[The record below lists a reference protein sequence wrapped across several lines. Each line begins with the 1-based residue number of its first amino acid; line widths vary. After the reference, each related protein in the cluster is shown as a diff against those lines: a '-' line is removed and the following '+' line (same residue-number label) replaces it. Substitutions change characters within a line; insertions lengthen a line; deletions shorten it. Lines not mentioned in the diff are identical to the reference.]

1 MNIQMVNPQ
10 FNQISRPLGNGLANL
25 STVLL
30 FSNRL
35 FLRCFLVSVVLFA
48 GLMQAAPS
56 YAHKPSD
63 SYLSFDL
70 KQNSTEFSLRWDI
83 ALRDLDFALDLD
95 TDQSGDLTWGE
106 VQTAEARA
114 TEFALNALKVK
125 ANSEEGAEC
134 VISPQKPAQL
144 DQHSDGTY
152 LVLWL
157 AGQCEGTPR
166 KGLMTEYSLFFDLDP
181 THRGLAQWTVEGKP
195 SGSVLLRP
203 EAKSAL
209 LSFEEQS
216 LFDTTVDYIKE
227 GVWHIWIGID
237 HILFLLALLLPA
249 VLVNNRGHWRGVE
262 TLPVAVKDIVK
273 VVTAFTV
280 AHSIT
285 LSLAALEIVQL
296 PSKWVESTI
305 ALSVVL
311 VALNN
316 LRGVVHARRW
326 MIAFAFGLLH
336 GFGFASVL
344 ADLGLPTQL
353 LTVALLSF
361 NVGVELGQLAI
372 VLVVMPVAYSLRN
385 TRFYRIGILQGGSL
399 LVAGIAAIWTYER
412 ITGSV
417 VLGL

>member
-1 MNIQMVNPQ
+1 MSTWKQ
-10 FNQISRPLGNGLANL
+10 FWRASLLSLTLLTGLLQPTL
-25 STVLL
+25 SH
-30 FSNRL
+30 
-35 FLRCFLVSVVLFA
+35 
-48 GLMQAAPS
+48 
-56 YAHKPSD
+56 AHKPSD
-63 SYLSFDL
+63 SYLTFDL
-70 KQNSTEFSLRWDI
+70 HQNSNEFELRWDI

-95 TDQSGDLTWGE
+95 SDQSGDLTWGE
-106 VQTAEARA
+106 VQAAEARA
-114 TEFALNALKVK
+114 TEFALNALNVRSNN
-125 ANSEEGAEC
+125 AEGAEC
-134 VISPQKPAQL
+134 TLAPRQAAQL

-157 AGQCEGTPR
+157 KGQCESSPR
-166 KGLMTEYSLFFDLDP
+166 MGLWTQYNLFFDLDP
-181 THRGLAQWTVEGKP
+181 THRGLAQWTVEAKP
-195 SGSVLLRP
+195 GGSVLLRP
-203 EAKSAL
+203 EAKSAS

-216 LFDTTVDYIKE
+216 VFDTTLDYIKE

-249 VLVNNRGHWRGVE
+249 VMVRSRGHWRGVE

-296 PSKWVESTI
+296 PSVWVESII
-305 ALSVVL
+305 AFSVVL
-311 VALNN
+311 AALNN
-316 LRGVVHARRW
+316 LRGSVHARRW
-326 MIAFAFGLLH
+326 MMAFAFGLLH

-372 VLVVMPVAYSLRN
+372 VLVAMPIAFALRN
-385 TRFYRIGILQGGSL
+385 TRFYRIGVLQGGSL
-399 LVAGIAAIWTYER
+399 IVAVIAAIWTYER
-412 ITGSV
+412 MTGTV

>member
-1 MNIQMVNPQ
+1 MT
-10 FNQISRPLGNGLANL
+10 LGILKHASNHSVYEA
-25 STVLL
+25 STAASV
-30 FSNRL
+30 FPYSIRL
-35 FLRCFLVSVVLFA
+35 FWRGLLLSLTLLA
-48 GLMQAAPS
+48 GLMHSSPS
-56 YAHKPSD
+56 HAHKPSD

-70 KQNSTEFSLRWDI
+70 KQNSSEFTLRWDI

-95 TDQSGDLTWGE
+95 IDQSGDLTWGE
-106 VQTAEARA
+106 VQAAEARA
-114 TEFALNALKVK
+114 TEFALKALSVKV
-125 ANSEEGAEC
+125 NNEEGAEC
-134 VISPQKPAQL
+134 ELSPEKPSQL
-144 DQHSDGTY
+144 EQHSDGTY

-157 AGQCEGTPR
+157 TGQCEGTPR
-166 KGLMTEYSLFFDLDP
+166 KGLLTRYNLFFDLDP

-249 VLVNNRGHWRGVE
+249 VMVRQRGHWRGVGA
-262 TLPVAVKDIVK
+262 LPDALKDIVK

-296 PSKWVESTI
+296 PSVWVESII
-305 ALSVVL
+305 AFSVVL
-311 VALNN
+311 AALNN
-316 LRGVVHARRW
+316 LRGSVHARRW
-326 MIAFAFGLLH
+326 MMAFAFGLLH

-372 VLVVMPVAYSLRN
+372 VMVAMPVAYALRN
-385 TRFYRIGILQGGSL
+385 TRFYRIGVLQGGSL
-399 LVAGIAAIWTYER
+399 VVAVIAAIWTYER
-412 ITGSV
+412 MTGTV

>member
-1 MNIQMVNPQ
+1 MITTLRTLLM
-10 FNQISRPLGNGLANL
+10 GLI
-25 STVLL
+25 LL
-30 FSNRL
+30 
-35 FLRCFLVSVVLFA
+35 A
-48 GLMQAAPS
+48 GLMQTTPS
-56 YAHKPSD
+56 HAHKPSD

-70 KQNSTEFSLRWDI
+70 QQGSNEFALRWDI

-106 VQTAEARA
+106 VQAAEARA
-114 TEFALNALKVK
+114 TEFALSLLTVK
-125 ANSEEGAEC
+125 ANNEEGAAC
-134 VISPQKPAQL
+134 TLSPQKPAQL

-157 AGQCEGTPR
+157 NGQCEGTPR
-166 KGLMTEYSLFFDLDP
+166 KGLMTEYRLFFDLDP

-203 EAKSAL
+203 EAKTAL

-216 LFDTTVDYIKE
+216 LYDTTLDYIKE

-249 VLVNNRGHWRGVE
+249 VLVRYRDHWRGVE
-262 TLPVAVKDIVK
+262 ALPVAVKDIVK

-285 LSLAALEIVQL
+285 LSLAALEVVQL

-316 LRGVVHARRW
+316 LRGSVHARRW
-326 MIAFAFGLLH
+326 VIAFAFGLLH

-372 VLVVMPVAYSLRN
+372 VLLVMPVAYALRN
-385 TRFYRIGILQGGSL
+385 TRFYRIGILQGGSIV
-399 LVAGIAAIWTYER
+399 VAIIAAIWTYER
-412 ITGSV
+412 ITGTV

>member
-1 MNIQMVNPQ
+1 MSTRVLNLHARFLMVLALM
-10 FNQISRPLGNGLANL
+10 LGLFQPNL
-25 STVLL
+25 SH
-30 FSNRL
+30 
-35 FLRCFLVSVVLFA
+35 
-48 GLMQAAPS
+48 
-56 YAHKPSD
+56 AHKPSD

-70 KQNSTEFSLRWDI
+70 KQGSSEFALRWDI

-106 VQTAEARA
+106 VQAAEARA
-114 TEFALNALKVK
+114 TEFALKALTVQANNA
-125 ANSEEGAEC
+125 EGAEC
-134 VISPQKPAQL
+134 TLNPQQPAQL

-157 AGQCEGTPR
+157 KGQCEGTPR
-166 KGLMTEYSLFFDLDP
+166 MGLWTQYSLFFDLDP
-181 THRGLAQWTVEGKP
+181 THRGLAQWSVEGKP
-195 SGSVLLRP
+195 AGSVLLRP

-249 VLVNNRGHWRGVE
+249 VMVRNRGYWRGVE
-262 TLPVAVKDIVK
+262 TLPVAIKDIVK

-296 PSKWVESTI
+296 PSVWVESII
-305 ALSVVL
+305 AFSVVL
-311 VALNN
+311 AALNN
-316 LRGVVHARRW
+316 LRGSVHARRW
-326 MIAFAFGLLH
+326 MMAFAFGLLH

-344 ADLGLPTQL
+344 ADLGLPSKL

-372 VLVVMPVAYSLRN
+372 VLIAMPLAYAVRN
-385 TRFYRIGILQGGSL
+385 TRFYRVVVLQGGSL
-399 LVAGIAAIWTYER
+399 IVAVIAAIWTYER
-412 ITGSV
+412 MTGTV

>member
-1 MNIQMVNPQ
+1 MNTLMPRITAHWLLMCFV
-10 FNQISRPLGNGLANL
+10 LVVGLLQAN
-25 STVLL
+25 S
-30 FSNRL
+30 SH
-35 FLRCFLVSVVLFA
+35 
-48 GLMQAAPS
+48 
-56 YAHKPSD
+56 AHKPSD
-63 SYLSFDL
+63 SYLTFDL
-70 KQNSTEFSLRWDI
+70 KQSSSEFALRWDI

-106 VQTAEARA
+106 VQAAEARA
-114 TEFALNALKVK
+114 TEFALTALNVH
-125 ANSEEGAEC
+125 ANTAEGTEC
-134 VISPQKPAQL
+134 TLAPQKPAQL

-152 LVLWL
+152 MVLWL
-157 AGQCEGTPR
+157 KGQCESSPR
-166 KGLMTEYSLFFDLDP
+166 MGLWTQYTLFFDLDP
-181 THRGLAQWTVEGKP
+181 THRGLAQWTVDGKP
-195 SGSVLLRP
+195 AGSVLLRP

-216 LFDTTVDYIKE
+216 IFDTTVDYIKE

-249 VLVNNRGHWRGVE
+249 VMVRSREHWRGVDA
-262 TLPVAVKDIVK
+262 LPVAVKDIVK

-296 PSKWVESTI
+296 PSVWVESII
-305 ALSVVL
+305 AFSVVL
-311 VALNN
+311 AALNN
-316 LRGVVHARRW
+316 LRGSVHAKRW
-326 MIAFAFGLLH
+326 VMAFAFGLLH

-372 VLVVMPVAYSLRN
+372 VLVAMPIAYSLRN

-399 LVAGIAAIWTYER
+399 VVAVIAAIWTYER
-412 ITGSV
+412 MTGTV

>member
-1 MNIQMVNPQ
+1 MSLWKP
-10 FNQISRPLGNGLANL
+10 FGRASLLSWTLLLGMLIPGL
-25 STVLL
+25 SH
-30 FSNRL
+30 
-35 FLRCFLVSVVLFA
+35 
-48 GLMQAAPS
+48 
-56 YAHKPSD
+56 AHKPSD
-63 SYLSFDL
+63 SYLTFDL
-70 KQNSTEFSLRWDI
+70 HQNSSVFELRWDI

-114 TEFALNALKVK
+114 TEFALNALNVR
-125 ANSEEGAEC
+125 ANSAEGAEC
-134 VISPQKPAQL
+134 TLTARQAAQL

-157 AGQCEGTPR
+157 KGQCEANPR
-166 KGLMTEYSLFFDLDP
+166 MGLWTQYNLFFDLDP
-181 THRGLAQWTVEGKP
+181 THRGLAQWAVEGQP
-195 SGSVLLRP
+195 AGSVLLRP

-216 LFDTTVDYIKE
+216 VFDTTLDYIKE

-249 VLVNNRGHWRGVE
+249 VMVRSRGHWRGVE
-262 TLPVAVKDIVK
+262 ALPVAVKDIVK

-296 PSKWVESTI
+296 PSVWVESII
-305 ALSVVL
+305 AFSVVL
-311 VALNN
+311 AALNN
-316 LRGVVHARRW
+316 LRGSVHARRW
-326 MIAFAFGLLH
+326 MMAFAFGLLH

-361 NVGVELGQLAI
+361 NIGVELGQLAI
-372 VLVVMPVAYSLRN
+372 VLVAMPIAFALRN
-385 TRFYRIGILQGGSL
+385 TRFYRIGVLQGGSL
-399 LVAGIAAIWTYER
+399 VVAVLAAIWTYER
-412 ITGSV
+412 MTGTV